1 MKVWVKK
8 LNLFTYTFSF
18 FSFEILNVCVGI
30 NRKKLLFYP
39 RFCTPIFPPL
49 KYDAV
54 LLLSNALKS
63 LFAIF
68 PVL

>member
-1 MKVWVKK
+1 MGKK
-8 LNLFTYTFSF
+8 AESFYLYFQF

-30 NRKKLLFYP
+30 NSKKVLFYP
-39 RFCTPIFPPL
+39 CFCTLIFPPL

-54 LLLSNALKS
+54 LLLSDSLKS
-63 LFAIF
+63 LYAIF